1 MLSLAE
7 TLKQIFNSK
16 SKIKFIGIR
25 HGEKN
30 FETLVNREERF
41 HSIENRN
48 YFRIVPDKRSL
59 NYESYHS
66 SGKEKII
73 KYEEYTSK
81 NTKQL
86 NKKELIKLL
95 LALDEFA
102 RDLLEPIHSILIHI
116 CSLYQ

>member
-1 MLSLAE
+1 MKAPATNMLLLAE
-7 TLKQIFNSK
+7 VLKQIFKSK

-41 HSIENRN
+41 NSIENKN

-66 SGKEKII
+66 QVKKKII

-86 NKKELIKLL
+86 NKKELTKLL
-95 LALDEFA
+95 LSLDEVKK
-102 RDLLEPIHSILIHI
+102 EV
-116 CSLYQ
+116 

>member
-1 MLSLAE
+1 ME
-7 TLKQIFNSK
+7 KILKHWLI
-16 SKIKFIGIR
+16 
-25 HGEKN
+25 EK
-30 FETLVNREERF
+30 RF
-41 HSIENRN
+41 HSIENKN

-86 NKKELIKLL
+86 NKKELTKLL
-95 LALDEFA
+95 LSLDEVKKSLKLIKI
-102 RDLLEPIHSILIHI
+102 LLFLDQKG
-116 CSLYQ
+116 CLVRM